1 MSETATRAAERAA
14 RVSYGRILAIL
25 ASRTRDIAA
34 AEDALA
40 EAFLAALRS
49 WPVHG
54 TPDHPDAWLLTVARN
69 HMRNVHRH
77 RAVADAAVADL
88 LQSTDEAA
96 PETDTLPDERLKLL
110 FVCAHPAIDPAIR
123 TPLMLQVVLGLD
135 AAQVGRAF
143 LVAPTTMG
151 QRLVRA
157 KAKIRDAGLRFE
169 VPSTDDMPNR
179 LADVM
184 EAVYAAYGAAWDGI
198 AGADEAAPELGE
210 EALFLGRLLVG
221 LLPDEPEPK
230 GLLALMLYCESR
242 RAARRDAD
250 GRFVP
255 LAAQDPRRWNAGMI
269 VEAEGLLTAAARRA
283 RFGRFQCEAAIQSV
297 HAQAAI
303 TGRVEHA
310 ALATLYG
317 LLAARCPSIGASV
330 GRAAAQ
336 CEAGQPD
343 AARATLDALPERD
356 VAGYQPYWVTRA
368 RVLRALGDDAAAE
381 HALRTAIGLT
391 SDPAVRAFLTARP

>member
-1 MSETATRAAERAA
+1 MLAA
-14 RVSYGRILAIL
+14 
-25 ASRTRDIAA
+25 RTRDIAA

-49 WPVHG
+49 WPAHG
-54 TPDHPDAWLLTVARN
+54 TPDHPGAWLLTVARN
-69 HMRNVHRH
+69 HLRNGARH
-77 RAVADAAVADL
+77 RAVADAAVHDL
-88 LQSTDEAA
+88 LLSADEAA
-96 PETDTLPDERLKLL
+96 PEADTLPDERLKLL

-135 AAQVGRAF
+135 AAQVGKAF

-169 VPSTDDMPNR
+169 LPSTDDMPDR
-179 LADVM
+179 LTDVLD
-184 EAVYAAYGAAWDGI
+184 AVYAAYGAGWDGI
-198 AGADEAAPELGE
+198 DGADETAPELGE

-255 LAAQDPRRWNAGMI
+255 LAAQDPRRWNAEMI

-303 TGRVEHA
+303 TGRLEHA

-317 LLAARCPSIGASV
+317 LLAVHCPSIGASV

-336 CEAGQPD
+336 CEAGQPE

-368 RVLRALGDDAAAE
+368 RVLRAQGDPDAAE

-391 SDPAVRAFLTARP
+391 TDRAVREFLLGQ